1 MSQHDGNTSMHGAGD
16 YQMLWDCRF
25 CGTKKLLGVTHRHCP
40 NCGAAQDPAWRY
52 FPAEEDMV
60 ALENHQYVG
69 ADKICPA
76 CSQPNSAASTYC
88 SECGA
93 DLATG
98 KQVETQGVRD
108 LGTDKAE
115 SDTRRDVVKEQFV
128 AEMARVDKLGA
139 ARPVFLGLKK
149 KEWIIVG
156 AVAVALLLIVAAVF
170 AITYRK
176 DVSGTVEA
184 LTWQRSIDV
193 ELFSSHNDASWK
205 NSVPGDAYGVSCSTR
220 QHGTRKVANGSHQEC
235 RDVDKGDGS
244 FTRECK
250 TVTDYRD
257 EPVYDQ
263 WCAYT
268 VDRWNK
274 NREVSAQG
282 DTEQSPYWPE
292 YSLAPGSGSKRYGQ
306 ERAGD
311 KHETYTVVIRQ
322 SNNKKSTCDYKDQ
335 GTWAQYSLGMKVA
348 LRVGLKGGADCDTLK
363 PK

>member
-1 MSQHDGNTSMHGAGD
+1 MARHGAGD

-98 KQVETQGVRD
+98 KQAESQGVRE
-108 LGTDKAE
+108 LGTGGAE
-115 SDTRRDVVKEQFV
+115 SDTRRDVVKDQFV
-128 AEMARVDKLGA
+128 AEMARVDALEA
-139 ARPVFLGLKK
+139 AKPIFLGLRK
-149 KEWIIVG
+149 KEWIVG
-156 AVAVALLLIVAAVF
+156 GAISTVVLLIVAAVF
-170 AITYRK
+170 AFTYRK
-176 DVSGTVEA
+176 DVSGTVQA
-184 LTWQRSIDV
+184 LTWQRSIDI
-193 ELFSSHNDASWK
+193 ESFAQHTDASWDD
-205 NSVPGDAYGVSCSTR
+205 NVPGDAYSVSCSTR
-220 QHGTRKVANGSHQEC
+220 QHGTKKVANGSHQEC

-244 FTRECK
+244 FSRECK
-250 TVTDYRD
+250 TVTDYRE

-268 VDRWNK
+268 VDRWGK
-274 NREVSAQG
+274 NRAVTAQG
-282 DTEQSPYWPE
+282 DVAQTPYWPQ
-292 YSLAPGSGSKRYGQ
+292 YALAPGGGSKRYGQ

-322 SNNKKSTCDYKDQ
+322 SDGKKTHECAYPDQ
-335 GTWAQYSLGMKVA
+335 STWARYSPGMEVA
-348 LRVGLKGGADCDTLK
+348 LRVGIAGGAHCDTLK

>member
-1 MSQHDGNTSMHGAGD
+1 MGEQRHGEGV

-25 CGTKKLLGVTHRHCP
+25 CGTQKLLGVTHRHCP

-76 CSQPNSAASTYC
+76 CGQPNSAASSYC

-98 KQVETQGVRD
+98 KQVETQGERAI
-108 LGTDKAE
+108 GTGIAE
-115 SDTRRDVVKEQFV
+115 SDTRRDVVKDQFD
-128 AEMARVDKLGA
+128 AEMARVKGLETA
-139 ARPVFLGLKK
+139 KPIFLGLRK
-149 KEWIIVG
+149 KEWIIIG
-156 AVAVALLLIVAAVF
+156 AVAAAALCIVAAVF

-176 DVSGTVEA
+176 DVSGKVEA
-184 LTWQRSIDV
+184 LTWERTIDI
-193 ELFSSHNDASWK
+193 ENFQPRTDSSWDE
-205 NSVPGDAYGVSCSTR
+205 SVPGDAYSVSCSTR
-220 QHGTRKVANGSHQEC
+220 QRGTRRVETGSHQEC
-235 RDVDKGDGS
+235 KDVDQGDGS
-244 FTRECK
+244 FRRECK

-268 VDRWNK
+268 VDRWGK
-274 NREVSAQG
+274 NREVKAKG
-282 DTEQSPYWPE
+282 DVTQDPYWPQ
-292 YSLAPGSGSKRYGQ
+292 YSLASGSGSKRYGQ
-306 ERAGD
+306 ERTGD
-311 KHETYTVVIRQ
+311 THEKYTVVIRD
-322 SNNKKSTCDYKDQ
+322 SGGKEKYTCDYGDQ
-335 GTWAQYSLGMKVA
+335 NTWARYSVEMDVA
-348 LRVGLKGGADCDTLK
+348 LKVNITGGPDCDTVK

>member
-1 MSQHDGNTSMHGAGD
+1 MERHGAGD

-25 CGTKKLLGVTHRHCP
+25 CGTQKLLGVTHRHCP

-60 ALENHQYVG
+60 ALENHKYVG

-76 CSQPNSAASTYC
+76 CSQPNSAANTYC

-98 KQVETQGVRD
+98 KQPETQGVRE
-108 LGTDKAE
+108 LGTGSAE
-115 SDTRRDVVKEQFV
+115 SDTRHDVVKDQFV
-128 AEMARVDKLGA
+128 AEMARVDALEA
-139 ARPVFLGLKK
+139 AKPIFLGLKK
-149 KEWIIVG
+149 KGWVIAGVVS
-156 AVAVALLLIVAAVF
+156 AVALLIVAAVY

-184 LTWQRSIDV
+184 LTWQRTIAIES
-193 ELFSSHNDASWK
+193 FAQRADASWDEG
-205 NSVPGDAYGVSCSTR
+205 VPGDAYGVSCSSRQRGTR
-220 QHGTRKVANGSHQEC
+220 QVADGSHQEC

-244 FTRECK
+244 FSRECR

-257 EPVYDQ
+257 EPVYDR

-268 VDRWNK
+268 VDRWGQ
-274 NREVSAQG
+274 NREVKTKG
-282 DTEQSPYWPE
+282 DVTQTPYWPE
-292 YSLAPGSGSKRYGQ
+292 YSLASGNGSRRYGQ

-311 KHETYTVVIRQ
+311 KHEQYTVVVRQ
-322 SNNKKSTCDYKDQ
+322 SDGKKRHECGYSKQST
-335 GTWAQYSLGMKVA
+335 WEQYSLGMEVA
-348 LRVGLKGGADCDTLK
+348 LRVGITGGADCDTLK